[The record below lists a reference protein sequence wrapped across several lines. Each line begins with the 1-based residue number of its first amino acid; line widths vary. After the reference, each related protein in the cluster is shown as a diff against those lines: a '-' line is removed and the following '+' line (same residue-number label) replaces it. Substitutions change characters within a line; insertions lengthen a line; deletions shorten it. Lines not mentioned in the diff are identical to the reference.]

1 LRWLK
6 NVAQGCPQKVDEVS
20 SPLQGRSVVITRSHD
35 QNESLRR
42 LLEAQGAIVVEVPL
56 LAIAEP
62 DDEGRERDTVLQ
74 RFHEFD
80 WIVVTSPNGADR
92 VAPFLGA
99 AIAAGDTDHF
109 PHIAV
114 VGAATE
120 RSLNVSAHLVADPA
134 RADVLVEMFPE
145 GNGNV
150 LVVQGNLADEVVEH
164 GIGSKGWAVTRVVA
178 YRTVQLQ
185 PDPDKRDLA
194 VSADVLLLA
203 SSSAASAWCD
213 AFGTSAPEVVVAIG
227 PSTAKRA
234 SALGLHVTAVAH
246 EQSLSALIET
256 TSDVFEAR

>member
-1 LRWLK
+1 M
-6 NVAQGCPQKVDEVS
+6 S

-92 VAPFLGA
+92 VAPFLSA

-120 RSLNVSAHLVADPA
+120 RSLNVSANLVADPA